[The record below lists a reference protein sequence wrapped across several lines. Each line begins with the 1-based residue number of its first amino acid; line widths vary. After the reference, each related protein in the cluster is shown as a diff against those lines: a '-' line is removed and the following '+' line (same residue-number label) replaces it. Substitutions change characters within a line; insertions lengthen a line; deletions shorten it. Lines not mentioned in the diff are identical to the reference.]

1 MKNNSDT
8 MYNIPFFNSELFA
21 WVILPVLI
29 FIARVIDVTFGT
41 MRIIFIS
48 KGEKILAPIFGF
60 FEIMVWLFAI
70 GQIMQNLTNL
80 TYYFAY
86 AGGFATGNYVGMY
99 IEEKMAMGTLVI
111 RIITKKDAS
120 NLIEAIKLKNYGI
133 TILDGQG
140 ATGGVK
146 IIFTIIKRKDVDD
159 VVDIIK
165 QFNPKA
171 FFSIE
176 EVRVAREGIFP
187 NSNSQF
193 SLFSFFRFNRPG
205 K

>member
-1 MKNNSDT
+1 
-8 MYNIPFFNSELFA
+8 MYNIPFLNSELFA
-21 WVILPVLI
+21 WVILPILI

-48 KGEKILAPIFGF
+48 KGEKILAPLFGF

-70 GQIMQNLTNL
+70 GQVMQNLTNL

-86 AGGFATGNYVGMY
+86 AGGFATGNFVGMY
-99 IEEKMAMGTLVI
+99 IEEKLAMGTLVI

-133 TILDGQG
+133 TIIDGQG
-140 ATGGVK
+140 ATGSVK
-146 IIFTIIKRKDVDD
+146 IIFTVIKRKNVGD
-159 VVDIIK
+159 VVDMIK

-176 EVRVAREGIFP
+176 EVRVARDGIFP
-187 NSNSQF
+187 TSNSQF
-193 SLFSFFRFNRPG
+193 SLFSFFRFSRPG

>member
-1 MKNNSDT
+1 
-8 MYNIPFFNSELFA
+8 MYNIPFLNSELFA
-21 WVILPVLI
+21 WVILPILI

-70 GQIMQNLTNL
+70 GQVMQNFTNL

-86 AGGFATGNYVGMY
+86 AGGFATGNFVGMY
-99 IEEKMAMGTLVI
+99 IEEKLAMGTLVI

-120 NLIEAIKLKNYGI
+120 NLIDALKSKNYGI
-133 TILDGQG
+133 TILDAKG
-140 ATGGVK
+140 ATGDVK
-146 IIFTIIKRKDVDD
+146 IIFTVIKRRNVDD
-159 VVDIIK
+159 VVDLIK

-187 NSNSQF
+187 ISNNQF
-193 SLFSFFRFNRPG
+193 GLFRLNRSG